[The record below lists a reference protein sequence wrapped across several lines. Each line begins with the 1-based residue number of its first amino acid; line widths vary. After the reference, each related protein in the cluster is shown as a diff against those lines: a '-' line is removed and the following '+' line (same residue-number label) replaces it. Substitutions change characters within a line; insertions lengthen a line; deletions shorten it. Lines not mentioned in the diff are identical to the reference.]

1 MSTEDNAEKLLLT
14 YEDFASIDLS
24 EILESARRED
34 LVSLS
39 FSISDEAKDEK
50 EKGNETSAK
59 VLTLLAKIS
68 SMMMQPKNKKN
79 PFEPFM
85 KMVDGSRSTV
95 VEDFTDEDFEFFR
108 ETVEYVEDFRI
119 RARVADV
126 LWFSGKPTKEI
137 KMAYLAIESYLQYP
151 LDQDSML
158 RDGSEAWMRAIF
170 LTKSI
175 GKAGSEYLEKIESSL
190 LEAFE
195 IIEENGT
202 YLHFRLSKLLL
213 DTVEDNTIRLKMAE
227 AIEEAANELFE
238 KGQWRISREL
248 YECAIRWYLKNGGK
262 LEKIYELYDLISNTW
277 AKEAELHMQS
287 DNAMGAG
294 VFFQNAIDS
303 LRSIPRGEYREK
315 LDTDTKLK
323 KIHAEMTEANKK
335 SIGHMKLIQTEPVD
349 ISPII
354 EASQN
359 HVKDKP
365 YPLVLGYLAHVT
377 KPPVKKELSKSAQ
390 NTMSKSIFR
399 MLASSVTLSSDGR
412 AIAKAP
418 SVNPGDPNDPARLE
432 AMDEELHMHFS
443 IWIGMNVQ
451 GSILPALDV
460 ITHEHT
466 ITEESL
472 FDLCKQSA
480 IVPEGRER
488 FWAKGLF
495 FGFQK
500 DFMTAIH
507 LLSPQFEHF
516 VRLALKEH
524 AVKTTTLDS
533 KGIETEN
540 GLSTLL
546 DKSESK
552 EIFDED
558 FLMEMKLLL
567 SSARGPNLRNVIAHG
582 LIEEE
587 EADSQ
592 YAVYL
597 WWRMLR
603 MMIDE
608 AYWSIQEKDS

>member
-1 MSTEDNAEKLLLT
+1 MEKLFLNV
-14 YEDFASIDLS
+14 EDFSSINLPQ
-24 EILESARRED
+24 ILKKAKRED

-39 FSISDEAKDEK
+39 FSISDEAKSEK
-50 EKGNETSAK
+50 NKGNETSAK
-59 VLTLLAKIS
+59 VLKLLAQIS
-68 SMMMQPKNKKN
+68 SMMMHPKNKED
-79 PFEPFM
+79 PFGPFM
-85 KMVDGSRSTV
+85 QMVDGSRSTII
-95 VEDFTDEDFEFFR
+95 EDFTDEDFRFFR
-108 ETVEYVEDFRI
+108 ETVESIEDFRI

-170 LTKSI
+170 LAKSI

-195 IIEENGT
+195 IIEQNGT
-202 YLHFRLSKLLL
+202 YLHFRLSELLL
-213 DTVEDNTIRLKMAE
+213 DIVEDNTIRLKMAE
-227 AIEEAANELFE
+227 AIEGAANELFE
-238 KGQWRISREL
+238 KGKWRISREL
-248 YECAIRWYLKNGGK
+248 YEDAIRWYIKNGGK
-262 LEKIYELYDLISNTW
+262 LEKIYELYDLIANTW
-277 AKEAELHMQS
+277 AEEAELHMQS
-287 DNAMGAG
+287 NNAMGAG

-303 LRSIPRGEYREK
+303 LRSIPRGEYRER
-315 LDTDTKLK
+315 LDADTKLK
-323 KIHAEMTEANKK
+323 EFHIRMTEANKR
-335 SIGHMKLIQTEPVD
+335 SIGHMKLIQTEPID

-377 KPPVKKELSKSAQ
+377 KPPAKKELRKSARK
-390 NTMSKSIFR
+390 TMSKSIFR

-451 GSILPALDV
+451 GSILPALGV

-472 FDLCKQSA
+472 FDLCKKSA
-480 IVPEGRER
+480 LVPVGRER
-488 FWAKGLF
+488 FWAKGLY

-507 LLSPQFEHF
+507 LLSPQLEHF

-524 AVKTTTLDS
+524 VVKTTTLDS

-546 DKSESK
+546 DKPESK

-558 FLMEMKLLL
+558 FLMEMKMLL

-582 LIEEE
+582 LIEDE
-587 EADSQ
+587 EANSQ
-592 YAVYL
+592 YAIYF

-603 MMIDE
+603 MMTDGT
-608 AYWSIQEKDS
+608 YGSIRKKDD

>member
-1 MSTEDNAEKLLLT
+1 MSAENNTEKLLLT
-14 YEDFASIDLS
+14 HEDLALIDIQK
-24 EILESARRED
+24 ILESSSRED

-39 FSISDEAKDEK
+39 FSISDEARNEK

-59 VLTLLAKIS
+59 VLTLLAKVS
-68 SMMMQPKNKKN
+68 SMMMHPKNKEN
-79 PFEPFM
+79 PFGPFM
-85 KMVDGSRSTV
+85 QMVDGSRSTI
-95 VEDFTDEDFEFFR
+95 VEDFTDDDFSFFR
-108 ETVEYVEDFRI
+108 ESVESIEDFRI
-119 RARVADV
+119 CARVADV
-126 LWFSGKPTKEI
+126 LWFIGKPTKDI
-137 KMAYLAIESYLQYP
+137 KMAHLAIDNYLQYP

-170 LTKSI
+170 LAKSI
-175 GKAGSEYLEKIESSL
+175 GKAGSEYLKKIENSL
-190 LEAFE
+190 LQTFE
-195 IIEENGT
+195 TIEENET
-202 YLHFRLSKLLL
+202 YLHFRLSEFLLEI
-213 DTVEDNTIRLKMAE
+213 VEDNAVRLKMAE
-227 AIEEAANELFE
+227 AIEKTATESFA
-238 KGQWRISREL
+238 KQQWRVSREF
-248 YECAIRWYLKNGGK
+248 YEDAIQWYLKTGGM
-262 LEKIYELYDLISNTW
+262 LEKIYELYDLIAYIW
-277 AKEAELHMQS
+277 AEEAELHIQS

-303 LRSIPRGEYREK
+303 LRSIPRGEYRER
-315 LDTDTKLK
+315 LDTDMKLK
-323 KIHAEMTEANKK
+323 GFHIRMTQANKK
-335 SIGHMKLIQTEPVD
+335 SIGHMKHMQTESID

-359 HVKDKP
+359 HVKDKS
-365 YPLVLGYLAHVT
+365 YPLVLGYLAHVA
-377 KPPVKKELSKSAQ
+377 KPPGKKELSRSAQ

-418 SVNPGDPNDPARLE
+418 SINPGDPNDPARVE

-460 ITHEHT
+460 IAHEHT

-472 FDLCKQSA
+472 LNLCKKSA
-480 IVPEGRER
+480 LVPDGRER
-488 FWAKGLF
+488 FWAKGLY

-507 LLSPQFEHF
+507 LLSPQLEHF

-524 AVKTTTLDS
+524 VVKTTTLDS

-546 DKSESK
+546 DKLESK

-558 FLMEMKLLL
+558 FLMEMKMLL

-582 LIEEE
+582 LIEDE

-592 YAVYL
+592 YAIYF

-603 MMIDE
+603 IMIDG
-608 AYWSIQEKDS
+608 AYWSFRKKDD